1 LYPVRVTDHFMMRY
15 VSEGRNLIV
24 IQLGHS
30 SSRLRVPNKEE
41 LLLLLVFLS
50 ELLMMQH
57 LGNGILWS
65 YFL

>member
-1 LYPVRVTDHFMMRY
+1 MIRY

-30 SSRLRVPNKEE
+30 SSRLGVPDEEE

-50 ELLMMQH
+50 ELLMVQH
-57 LGNGILWS
+57 LGNGTLLS

>member
-1 LYPVRVTDHFMMRY
+1 MIHVRY

-24 IQLGHS
+24 IQLRLS
-30 SSRLRVPNKEE
+30 SSRLRVPDEEE

-50 ELLMMQH
+50 ELLMVQH